1 MRSLEALVEEY
12 KDKFNVDSTSIND
25 LIIKDMHDKPLSE
38 NQHKAIQNF
47 SIERIKNLQS
57 AVGKSK
63 FSNITFITRL
73 AANLVPYKEFV

>member
-1 MRSLEALVEEY
+1 
-12 KDKFNVDSTSIND
+12 
-25 LIIKDMHDKPLSE
+25 MHDKPLSE

-57 AVGKSK
+57 AAGKSK
-63 FSNITFITRL
+63 FSNISFITRL